1 MFIDVI
7 LFYADQPHFGWKPS
21 ESGDTYSK
29 VWEGKMYLEEC
40 SAQKEKSI
48 LAQIFET
55 FNRTRLPRSIP
66 RSISVGDLVLYR
78 KGEYE
83 ATFSCQD
90 KGWMLLE
97 EGSRR
102 G

>member
-7 LFYADQPHFGWKPS
+7 LFYADQPNFGWKHS

-29 VWEGKMYLEEC
+29 VWEGKMYLEEH
-40 SAQKEKSI
+40 SAQEEKSI
-48 LAQIFET
+48 LAYIFGT
-55 FNRTRLPRSIP
+55 FNRARLPRSIP

-83 ATFSCQD
+83 ATLSYQGE
-90 KGWMLLE
+90 GWTLLE